1 MSVDRYAR
9 HLALAGFGPA
19 EQARLR
25 GAHALVIG
33 AGGLGSPALLYL
45 AAAGIGRLTVSD
57 FDTID
62 ETNLQRQVLFTTA
75 DVGLPK
81 AEAALAR
88 LVALNPDTQVVP
100 VAARLVGEALAD
112 AVAAAD
118 VVLDCCDNF
127 GTRFAVNAACVAAK
141 KPLVSGAAIRFEG
154 QLAVFRAD
162 RPGGPCYRCLW
173 EEDAEGLENCRGN
186 GILGPVTGVIGS
198 MMAVEALKIASG
210 CAPSVDG
217 RLMLYDAREG
227 SWRSLRLE
235 RDPGCPVCGS
245 REQDLAE

>member
-9 HLALAGFGPA
+9 HLALAGFGAA

-25 GAHALVIG
+25 DATALVVG

-45 AAAGIGRLTVSD
+45 AAAGIGRLVVSD
-57 FDTID
+57 FDTVDI
-62 ETNLQRQVLFTTA
+62 TNLQRQVLF
-75 DVGLPK
+75 DIDDIGRPK
-81 AEAALAR
+81 ATAAAAR
-88 LVALNPDTQVVP
+88 LEALNPDTAVVP
-100 VAARLVGEALAD
+100 VYARLAGDELAA
-112 AVAAAD
+112 AVASAD

-127 GTRFAVNAACVAAK
+127 ATRFAVNAACVAAR

-162 RPGGPCYRCLW
+162 HAGTPCYRCLW

-210 CAPSVDG
+210 CAPSADG

-227 SWRSLRLE
+227 AWRSLRLE
-235 RDPGCPVCGS
+235 RDPQCPVCGA
-245 REQDLAE
+245 RGD

>member
-9 HLALAGFGPA
+9 HLALAGFGAA

-25 GAHALVIG
+25 DAGALVIG

-45 AAAGIGRLTVSD
+45 AAAGIGRITVSD
-57 FDTID
+57 FDTVD
-62 ETNLQRQVLFTTA
+62 VTNLQRQVLFETD
-75 DVGLPK
+75 DVGRPK
-81 AEAALAR
+81 AAVAATR
-88 LVALNPDTQVVP
+88 LVALNPDTEIVP
-100 VAARLVGEALAD
+100 VNTRLSGDELAR

-127 GTRFAVNAACVAAK
+127 GTRFAVNAACVAARR
-141 KPLVSGAAIRFEG
+141 PLVSGAAIRFEG

-162 RPGGPCYRCLW
+162 RDGGPCYRCLW

-186 GILGPVTGVIGS
+186 GVLGPVTGVIGS

-210 CAPSVDG
+210 CAPSADG

-235 RDPGCPVCGS
+235 RDPACPVCG
-245 REQDLAE
+245 EPD